1 MKKLYKAA
9 YLFLAFFAWIL
20 NAFYTIV
27 LNLHESEN
35 SLESWPYGRTGGAD
49 SEAAGTPPSYTISCM
64 KFSYELFENG
74 IMFILIFTVMLKE
87 SDGVSAACTVP
98 PVRP

>member
-1 MKKLYKAA
+1 MAGLAA
-9 YLFLAFFAWIL
+9 P
-20 NAFYTIV
+20 THR
-27 LNLHESEN
+27 LHC
-35 SLESWPYGRTGGAD
+35 
-49 SEAAGTPPSYTISCM
+49 TPPSYTISCM